1 METKNASKVN
11 FTLKSENSSY
21 DFTII
26 DNNKEITLKIEDLKE
41 FPIKIYELKIE
52 FEKLKQIDDNF
63 FMFKTTERF
72 INAIKSCIQ
81 SENYSICIDKEE
93 NSAIFLMKNDF
104 FDNGGAKIKIPEK
117 EQDLKSQVE
126 ALTKIVSE
134 MKKES
139 KKIELEKDEA
149 AVKSF
154 QNTSFLKD
162 DEKKLISQW
171 IHPNKV
177 IRFNMLFN
185 TSRDGDRAS
194 TFHYNCD
201 GIFPSVVVI
210 LDTTGRKF
218 GGFSTQNWCQSSVGG
233 NYSRAPNSFIFNLT
247 NKQKFELTDQFENNA
262 IYRNN
267 SYGPTFGGGYDL
279 SLYDQCKSN
288 TSNYCSKSSYNTGNT
303 NVLGAKG
310 STSFQVSNYEVYQVI
325 YE

>member
-1 METKNASKVN
+1 METKSPPKIK
-11 FTLKSENSSY
+11 FTLKSENSSF

-26 DNNKEITLKIEDLKE
+26 DTTKELTLKIEDLKD

-63 FMFKTTERF
+63 FMFKTSERF

-81 SENYSICIDKEE
+81 SDNYTITISKEE
-93 NSAIFLMKNDF
+93 NAAIFLMKNDF

-134 MKKES
+134 MKNER
-139 KKIELEKDEA
+139 KKLELEKDEA

-177 IRFNMLFN
+177 IKFNMLFN
-185 TSRDGDRAS
+185 TNIDGDSAS
-194 TFHYNCD
+194 AFHYNCD
-201 GIFPSVVVI
+201 GIFPTVVVI
-210 LDTTGRKF
+210 SDSDGRKF
-218 GGFSTQNWCQSSVGG
+218 GGFSTQNWCQSAVGG

-247 NKQKFELTDQFENNA
+247 NKKKFELNDQSENNA
-262 IYRNN
+262 VYRHN
-267 SYGPTFGGGYDL
+267 SYGPTFGGGHDL
-279 SLYDQCKSN
+279 YLDNQCKSN
-288 TSNYCSKSSYNTGNT
+288 TSSYCSKSNYNTGNT
-303 NVLGAKG
+303 NVLGVNG